1 MGGQISYSRET
12 KDSRPPSLCHQST
25 ATAVFL
31 GLIYTCGHPVTVT
44 AMGQVGRSGR
54 FGLESSKISRLYSQ
68 SENLSLRLV
77 FLFVHMT
84 ATSLHRNVKC
94 FRFLQHP
101 SSTMTMTW
109 SNMIL
114 GWYSDENH
122 SRYWSKL
129 LPQCTNFPEWA
140 KTANLDIFQV
150 IWKLSK
156 SSEIQEGYPQGS
168 LPLNCHKAIN
178 TFRTPLREAPLKL
191 APPLFGHCP
200 NSDCDLPN
208 HRFDGT

>member
-1 MGGQISYSRET
+1 MKVALWGQVGQESRSGQVARVSNGKVGGQISYSRET

-101 SSTMTMTW
+101 SSTMTMT
-109 SNMIL
+109 
-114 GWYSDENH
+114 
-122 SRYWSKL
+122 
-129 LPQCTNFPEWA
+129 
-140 KTANLDIFQV
+140 V
-150 IWKLSK
+150 IKHDTWM
-156 SSEIQEGYPQGS
+156 E
-168 LPLNCHKAIN
+168 
-178 TFRTPLREAPLKL
+178 F
-191 APPLFGHCP
+191 
-200 NSDCDLPN
+200 
-208 HRFDGT
+208 